1 MSAKLPEL
9 EEQAAPPEIAAHYA
23 EIKASQAVPQV
34 ALIYRHIATIP
45 GALPWAWRVLGP
57 AMRAGDIPRA
67 TPALISHA
75 ELPRILPF
83 GADTLS
89 ALDVGPVAHT
99 AILYILA
106 SYNTANANNLIAAR
120 VLRGLLNFDAAQGE
134 DDVATAPP
142 TLQGQ
147 RLPAL
152 PILIGRDDMGAD
164 LWQALAALRSPSG
177 MADNPIVPSLYRH
190 LAHWPAFLKEAAVR
204 LRPPFEGG
212 EIERCAQAVD
222 QAAAPLVEKFAT
234 ALAPNDGT
242 VGRPTGDERKT
253 LVTTLGAFVETIPE
267 LIVAGTVLAYA
278 LTSPD
283 EGSA

>member
-23 EIKASQAVPQV
+23 EIKASQDVPQV

-57 AMRAGDIPRA
+57 AMRSGDIPRA
-67 TPALISHA
+67 TPALIGHA
-75 ELPRILPF
+75 QLPRIAPF
-83 GADTLS
+83 TADTLS
-89 ALDVGPVAHT
+89 ALDVGPVART
-99 AILYILA
+99 AILYVLA

-120 VLRGLLNFDAAQGE
+120 VLRGLLGDESARGGKGAE
-134 DDVATAPP
+134 APAP
-142 TLQGQ
+142 ALQSH

-152 PILIGRDDMGAD
+152 PAMIGRDDMAAD

-190 LAHWPAFLKEAAVR
+190 LAHWPAFLMEAAAR
-204 LRPPFEGG
+204 LRPSFEAG
-212 EIERCAQAVD
+212 EIARSAQAVD
-222 QAAAPLVEKFAT
+222 QAAAPLVRKFT
-234 ALAPNDGT
+234 AALEPYDGQE
-242 VGRPTGDERKT
+242 GRPSGVVRQT

-267 LIVAGTVLAYA
+267 LIVAGTVLAKA
-278 LTSPD
+278 LETR
-283 EGSA
+283 A